1 MVKKHEL
8 YTFILKVRHHNILM
22 NFAVGLNQSKRAN
35 KINDIHA
42 YRISFVRYVYRN
54 DKPKKGKK
62 HEI

>member
-1 MVKKHEL
+1 
-8 YTFILKVRHHNILM
+8 M